1 MTITFAHLD
10 RSNADEFGSVA
21 DDVFDAVVSPRW
33 LESFLNDPRHHL
45 VVARADESIIGF
57 VSAVDY
63 VHPDKPREM
72 WINEVGVAADWHGQG
87 IAKRMLSMMLDHARI
102 LGCAEAWVLADPENR
117 AANALYRSVA
127 APDDPQPSV
136 AIMHSF
142 KLA

>member
-1 MTITFAHLD
+1 MAITFAHLD
-10 RSNADEFGSVA
+10 RNNADEFGNVA
-21 DDVFDAVVSPRW
+21 DDVFDAEVSPHW
-33 LESFLNDPRHHL
+33 IASFLNDPRHHL
-45 VVARADESIIGF
+45 VVAKADGCIIGF

-72 WINEVGVAADWHGQG
+72 WINEVGVTANWHGQG
-87 IAKRMLSMMLDHARI
+87 IAKRMLSMMLDHARN
-102 LGCAEAWVLADPENR
+102 LGCTEAWVLADPDNR

-127 APDDPQPSV
+127 ATDDPEPSA